1 MIPLRRPELP
11 TVALA
16 RMIDLTERIAA
27 VPGPRRSAEARRIWS
42 RDRTVRPTIRQ
53 ALGGMAPGLERCM
66 YCGDNQGSDVDHFE
80 PLSRN
85 PLRTFDWLNHLL
97 ACSICNGHYKRDR
110 FPLDAEGNPL
120 LVDPTVDDPA
130 DHLRLSLTTGS
141 YVGLTARGEAT
152 IEVCG
157 LNRPIL
163 TRGRL
168 AARTTIERC
177 LRMWDRARRLGEPE
191 LAAELLDTARE
202 QPFTAVAYA
211 MVRTAESPA
220 AAAVLPAEI
229 VRLLRLTPVR
239 RALGA
244 GNA

>member
-11 TVALA
+11 TDALA
-16 RMIDLTERIAA
+16 RMLDLTERIAA

-110 FPLDAEGNPL
+110 YPLDAEGNPL

-157 LNRPIL
+157 LNRAIL

-177 LRMWDRARRLGEPE
+177 LRMWDRARRLDETE
-191 LAAELLDTARE
+191 LAAEVLDTARE

-211 MVRTAESPA
+211 MVRTAELPTA
-220 AAAVLPAEI
+220 TAVLPAEI
-229 VRLLRLTPVR
+229 VRLLRLAPVR
-239 RALGA
+239 KALTA
-244 GNA
+244 

>member
-1 MIPLRRPELP
+1 VIPLRRPELP
-11 TVALA
+11 PDALA

-42 RDRTVRPTIRQ
+42 RDRTVRPTIRRT
-53 ALGGMAPGLERCM
+53 LGTMAPGLERCM

-110 FPLDAEGNPL
+110 FPLDPEGNPL

-130 DHLRLSLTTGS
+130 EHLRLSLTTGS

-168 AARTTIERC
+168 AARTTVERC
-177 LRMWDRARRLGEPE
+177 LRMWDRARTLGETD

-202 QPFTAVAYA
+202 QPFTAVAQA
-211 MVRTAESPA
+211 MVRTAELPA
-220 AAAVLPAEI
+220 ATAVLPPEI
-229 VRLLRLTPVR
+229 VRLLRLAPVR
-239 RALGA
+239 RALSA
-244 GNA
+244 